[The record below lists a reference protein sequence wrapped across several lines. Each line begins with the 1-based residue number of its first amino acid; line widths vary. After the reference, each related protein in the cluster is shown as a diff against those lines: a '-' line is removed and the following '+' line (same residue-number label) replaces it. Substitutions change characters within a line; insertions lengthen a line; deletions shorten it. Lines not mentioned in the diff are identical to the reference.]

1 MKKPIFLTFTCLF
14 FYCLY
19 GLLLLSLG
27 TFDLKKQFFL
37 SLLFQNMWE
46 NISHF
51 SLAIDAG
58 LMGREGFEV
67 NGITT
72 AYFLPFPSLIRG
84 LLSIL
89 GYGDSAILS
98 VLLGSVVFSCA
109 SLLIWFLLSPAYG
122 SGAELKPN
130 YRWAIGIL
138 LCTLLSPMLGMM
150 SYPTVFWEAIVWA
163 SALFLLSCSLS
174 ILILKNNEAGKPSSA
189 LLLIF
194 AFACG
199 LTLFTRATFSFSACL
214 LFGLT
219 IIQLI
224 LSKWIYKVGL
234 RENILSNIY
243 LLPCSII
250 FGSMLGGLLV
260 FNLAKWGSPFE
271 FYPLQYYKMWDDA
284 QLQRYLSHGALNL
297 TRIPE
302 TFAYYFLPFADNFS
316 THPPFIALG
325 DSGRFGISGAFDYKE
340 PTMPLSITQ
349 PISVVLALL
358 GVLCIAWKILKR
370 QSNTLTYLLPAVVV
384 SLVPILFILSI
395 HSLSI
400 RYAGDFLPA
409 IMLLSLYCLS
419 QFGPLKKHPPSSAK
433 IHPPK
438 ISHLWCSSVLLAYL
452 ITVMA
457 SIYLSTAGVFLQ
469 NELWRNLFYFR
480 LIPMEIGETIQFRNH
495 GDNSKGIGYLRAGWS
510 KELESFGIWSNA
522 NQATLFIMPP
532 HNLRDD
538 NYLTLSFRSLVTP
551 NHPEQTIKIKLNG
564 QLFQTLQ
571 ITDNDPHEIRIEHLF
586 RANLLNGGIRNIGN
600 TTFYY
605 LQRIIGTPIQ
615 EPIVLEFDV
624 INPAIPKKLGI
635 SDDGRLLGI
644 GLISATLH

>member
-1 MKKPIFLTFTCLF
+1 MKKTIFFIVASLF
-14 FYCLY
+14 FFCLY
-19 GLLLLSLG
+19 ALLLLSLG

-51 SLAIDAG
+51 SLAVDAD

-84 LLSIL
+84 LLSIF
-89 GYGDSAILS
+89 GYGESAILS
-98 VLLGSVVFSCA
+98 VLLGSIVFSCA
-109 SLLIWFLLSPAYG
+109 SLLVWFLLSPVCR
-122 SGAELKPN
+122 SGTQLKLS
-130 YRWAIGIL
+130 YRWALGVL
-138 LCTLLSPMLGMM
+138 LCTMLSPMLGMM

-174 ILILKNNEAGKPSSA
+174 ILILQKNKIGKPSSA

-194 AFACG
+194 AFVCG
-199 LTLFTRATFSFSACL
+199 LTLFTRATFSFSSCL
-214 LFGLT
+214 LFALT
-219 IIQLI
+219 IILLT
-224 LSKWIYKVGL
+224 LSNWNSKASF
-234 RENILSNIY
+234 RENLFNNSHLIPSA
-243 LLPCSII
+243 II
-250 FGSMLGGLLV
+250 FGCLLAGLLV
-260 FNLAKWGSPFE
+260 FNFAKWGNPFE
-271 FYPLQYYKMWDDA
+271 FYPLQYYKMWDEA
-284 QLQRYLSHGALNL
+284 QRIKYFSHGALNL
-297 TRIPE
+297 MRIPE
-302 TFAYYFLPFADNFS
+302 TFAYYFLPFTDNFS

-349 PISVVLALL
+349 PLSVALALL
-358 GVLCIAWKILKR
+358 GVVCIAWKILKR

-384 SLVPILFILSI
+384 SLVPIFFILSI

-419 QFGPLKKHPPSSAK
+419 QFGSVKKYPPISTK
-433 IHPPK
+433 KYPPK
-438 ISHLWCSSVLLAYL
+438 ICNLWRPSILLACV
-452 ITVMA
+452 ITAMT

-480 LIPMEIGETIQFRNH
+480 LIPVEIGETIQFRNH
-495 GDNSKGIGYLRAGWS
+495 GDNSKGVGYLRAGWS
-510 KELESFGIWSNA
+510 EELESFGIWSNA
-522 NQATLFIMPP
+522 NKATLFIMPP

-538 NYLTLSFRSLVTP
+538 NYLTLSARSLVTP
-551 NHPEQTIKIKLNG
+551 NHPEQTIQINLNG
-564 QLFQTLQ
+564 TPHQTLK
-571 ITDNDPHEIRIEHLF
+571 ITDNNPHEIRIDHLF
-586 RANLLNGGIRNIGN
+586 RANLLNGGLHNIGN
-600 TTFYY
+600 TAFYY

-615 EPIVLEFDV
+615 EPIVLEFNLM
-624 INPAIPKKLGI
+624 NPAIPNNLGI
-635 SDDGRLLGI
+635 GNDERPLGI
-644 GLISATLH
+644 GLISTTLH